1 MPQKAIMVLAVALV
15 ISSLILSYAV
25 VTSADTLGKGLSK
38 IQVSGGGS
46 GTNSGT
52 GTLAPTATPAP
63 QVNYRDLIQT
73 FAGSE
78 GDENAPVTIVE
89 FSDYQCPFCRSFY
102 ESSLPQIRE
111 QYVKTGKARIVFKDF
126 PLSFHPD
133 APKAAEA
140 ARCAG
145 DQGKYFDMHDAI
157 YQGQGPA
164 NLGTV
169 SINESVYATYA
180 KQLGLNEAEFN
191 ACLDSGKNAQGV
203 QNDFSQGVAAGV
215 SGTPSFYV
223 NNQLLV
229 GAQPFSVFKQA
240 IDSELANA

>member
-15 ISSLILSYAV
+15 VSSLILSYAV
-25 VTSADTLGKGLSK
+25 VTSADSIGKGLSK
-38 IQVSGGGS
+38 IQVTAGPGSGS
-46 GTNSGT
+46 GT
-52 GTLAPTATPAP
+52 LQPTATPAP
-63 QVNYRDLIQT
+63 QVDYRDLIQD
-73 FAGSE
+73 FAGAE

-89 FSDYQCPFCRSFY
+89 FSDYQCPFCRSFF

-111 QYVKTGKARIVFKDF
+111 QYVNTGKVRIVFKDF

-169 SINESVYATYA
+169 TINESVYATYA
-180 KQLGLNEAEFN
+180 KQLGLNEAQFQT
-191 ACLDSGKNAQGV
+191 CLDSGKFTQAVQG
-203 QNDFSQGVAAGV
+203 DFAQGVAAGV

-240 IDSELANA
+240 IDAELSNA